1 MPPFIVNI
9 FVEIEKSKSQKRADR
24 QRRRQERREARRKPT
39 ETTTETSVGTPMET
53 VLIEKKKKSLPGFL
67 AKHRHELKE
76 WLRHYMTLICKS
88 DDFGVPYV
96 RDMTRD
102 QRNNLVQEYV
112 DVAEFLTALGEYLA
126 EETAKPAT

>member
-1 MPPFIVNI
+1 MKAALAPPFIVNI
-9 FVEIEKSKSQKRADR
+9 FVETEKSKSQKRADR
-24 QRRRQERREARRKPT
+24 QRRRQERREARKA
-39 ETTTETSVGTPMET
+39 SAGTPMET
-53 VLIEKKKKSLPGFL
+53 VPTEKKKKSLPGFL

-76 WLRHYMTLICKS
+76 WLRHYMALICKS

>member
-1 MPPFIVNI
+1 MKVALAPPFFVNI
-9 FVEIEKSKSQKRADR
+9 FVETEKSKSQKRIDR

-39 ETTTETSVGTPMET
+39 ETTTETPVGTPTET
-53 VLIEKKKKSLPGFL
+53 VQTEKKKKSLPGFL

-102 QRNNLVQEYV
+102 QRN
-112 DVAEFLTALGEYLA
+112 EFV
-126 EETAKPAT
+126 

>member
-1 MPPFIVNI
+1 M
-9 FVEIEKSKSQKRADR
+9 ETEKSKSQKRADR
-24 QRRRQERREARRKPT
+24 QRRRQERREARKA
-39 ETTTETSVGTPMET
+39 SVGTPMEAVPT
-53 VLIEKKKKSLPGFL
+53 EKKKKSLPGFL

-76 WLRHYMTLICKS
+76 WLRHYMALICKS